1 MLRCGNVTEGR
12 EGHFASGPYS
22 PLRGVSSCASERAR
36 PFNPKFQDHFRRRLR
51 RRAVDITTV
60 TGRAAAQSRPKVLAI
75 LGVSAVLKPTI
86 DALRAKLAVL
96 LTA

>member
-1 MLRCGNVTEGR
+1 VRVRASQAVQSEIPGPLSPSIAQTCGRYHDRDRSGR
-12 EGHFASGPYS
+12 S
-22 PLRGVSSCASERAR
+22 AR
-36 PFNPKFQDHFRRRLR
+36 
-51 RRAVDITTV
+51 V
-60 TGRAAAQSRPKVLAI
+60 SRPKVLAI

>member
-1 MLRCGNVTEGR
+1 VRVR
-12 EGHFASGPYS
+12 ASQAIQFDSGTS
-22 PLRGVSSCASERAR
+22 
-36 PFNPKFQDHFRRRLR
+36 F
-51 RRAVDITTV
+51 AVDCADVRSIRS
-60 TGRAAAQSRPKVLAI
+60 GRSARVSRPKVLAI